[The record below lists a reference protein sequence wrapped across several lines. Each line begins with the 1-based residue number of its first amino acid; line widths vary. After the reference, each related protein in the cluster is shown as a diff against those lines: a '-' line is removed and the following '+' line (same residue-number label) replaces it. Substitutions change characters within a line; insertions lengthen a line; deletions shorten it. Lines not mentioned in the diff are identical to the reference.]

1 MKGKLEFVDVL
12 VEILGDNVWL
22 LVFDNYLLIIFCYI
36 MKNYFMVVEVDLY

>member
-22 LVFDNYLLIIFCYI
+22 LVFDNYLL
-36 MKNYFMVVEVDLY
+36 NYFLLYNEKLFYGG